1 MTNRPP
7 GASGTLE
14 VDPPGDTQP
23 GRSTKS
29 RRARI
34 LCVDD
39 EPQVLAG
46 LETILGRKYDVR
58 TATSGLLGL
67 QALTDEGPFT
77 VVVSDYRMPG
87 MDGAEFLAEVRKA
100 TPDTLRI
107 LLTGQASLDGAIAA
121 VNSGNVFR
129 FLTKPCAPADL
140 VGALDDAI
148 DQARLVATDR
158 DLLERKL
165 EAMAAHL
172 VYAERMQTLSTLAG
186 VVAHEL
192 QNMLQVLQGSIEG
205 IQGAMAAGEP
215 ADRDDVELLCRVREH
230 VVTQASNLEHLARPP
245 TNSSTTDL
253 GAVVA
258 DTIGMLRSARVLRDI
273 EVKVVLPERT
283 VGVRIDR
290 TPLEQILVNALSN
303 AAEAVALNKDHTPQI
318 TVRITRDP
326 AVGMATCCIE
336 DNGPGVDPGHQDR
349 VFDPFFS
356 TKPRERGTGM
366 GLFVIRQ
373 ILSTVQG
380 SARLRSHPGEG
391 ASLELRLPLGPSTGA
406 SS

>member
-1 MTNRPP
+1 MTDRPE
-7 GASGTLE
+7 GASGALQ
-14 VDPPGDTQP
+14 VDLLGP
-23 GRSTKS
+23 GRPRTA
-29 RRARI
+29 RPRI

-46 LETILGRKYDVR
+46 LETLLGRRYDVR
-58 TATSGLLGL
+58 TATSGPMAL
-67 QALTDEGPFT
+67 QEIMNGGPFT
-77 VVVSDYRMPG
+77 VIVSDYRMPG

-100 TPDTLRI
+100 TPDSLRI

-140 VGALDDAI
+140 LGALEDAV
-148 DQARLVATDR
+148 DQARLVSTDR

-172 VYAERMQTLSTLAG
+172 VYAERMATLSTMAG

-192 QNMLQVLQGSIEG
+192 HNMLQVLQGSIEG
-205 IQGAMAAGEP
+205 IQNTLELGEP
-215 ADRDDVELLCRVREH
+215 AERDDVEMLRRVREH
-230 VVTQASNLEHLARPP
+230 LLGQASNLEHLARPM
-245 TNSSTTDL
+245 TATSTTDL
-253 GAVVA
+253 GAVA
-258 DTIGMLRSARVLRDI
+258 SDALGMLRTARVMRGVD
-273 EVKVVLPERT
+273 VKLQLPDRA

-290 TPLEQILVNALSN
+290 TPLEQILVNGLSN
-303 AAEAVALNKDHTPQI
+303 AADAVSNLTDRTPTI
-318 TVRITRDP
+318 TVRIHRDP
-326 AVGMATCCIE
+326 AVGMATCVIE
-336 DNGPGVDPGHQDR
+336 DNGPGVPDHHQER

-373 ILSTVQG
+373 IVTTVQG
-380 SARLRSHPGEG
+380 SVRIRNALGQG
-391 ASLELRLPLGPSTGA
+391 ASLEIHLPLDPTWGGGS
-406 SS
+406 